1 MGLAD
6 IMGFIN
12 VWSIKMIYKDV
23 KENSEIN
30 YLDNDRFLDETDYQ
44 SLIGTLYS
52 SDFEV
57 ARAINQYM
65 YELYDLITVHNE
77 DTISRFII
85 SSFNKVHK
93 SFQAVVLCCTRGL
106 EEQAKILV
114 RTILDKTMIA
124 TAVIKC
130 PDNYNKWVE
139 MQLNERNRLIKA
151 INNKAPGLEHLNID
165 ENIQIDERGKRITQK
180 DWADMAGMT
189 ADYNFIYRLFSGE
202 VHLSAASIDWDY
214 GLDDDERYMS
224 IAPRIEETNLII
236 LTLADYMMRFIKQ
249 ILKYFDIENTRY
261 LEIDIK
267 LEDCQKKCL
276 NNTIYVSK

>member
-1 MGLAD
+1 
-6 IMGFIN
+6 
-12 VWSIKMIYKDV
+12 
-23 KENSEIN
+23 
-30 YLDNDRFLDETDYQ
+30 
-44 SLIGTLYS
+44 
-52 SDFEV
+52 
-57 ARAINQYM
+57 
-65 YELYDLITVHNE
+65 
-77 DTISRFII
+77 
-85 SSFNKVHK
+85 
-93 SFQAVVLCCTRGL
+93 
-106 EEQAKILV
+106 
-114 RTILDKTMIA
+114 MIA

-214 GLDDDERYMS
+214 GLDDDESYMS

>member
-1 MGLAD
+1 
-6 IMGFIN
+6 
-12 VWSIKMIYKDV
+12 MIYKSA
-23 KENSEIN
+23 KENSVTIC
-30 YLDNDRFLDETDYQ
+30 LDNDGFLDERDYQ
-44 SLIGTLYS
+44 SLIGSLYS

-65 YELYDLITVHNE
+65 YEIYDSITVYKE

-93 SFQAVVLCCTRGL
+93 SFQAAVLCCSRGL
-106 EEQAKILV
+106 EEQAKVIA
-114 RTILDKTMIA
+114 RTILDKIMIV
-124 TAVIKC
+124 TAVIKS
-130 PDNYNKWVE
+130 PSNYDRWIE
-139 MQLNERNRLIKA
+139 MQLWERNRLIKA

-165 ENIQIDERGKRITQK
+165 ENIQIDARGKRITQK
-180 DWADMAGMT
+180 DWADMAEMA

-202 VHLSAASIDWDY
+202 VHLSASSIDWDY
-214 GLDDDERYMS
+214 GLDDDESYMS
-224 IAPRIEETNLII
+224 IAPRTEETNIII

-249 ILKYFDIENTRY
+249 ILEYFDIENTRY

-276 NNTIYVSK
+276 DKTIYVRK